1 MWWTL
6 RLLQQGTGAASL
18 SSLTESCVTRQLTTK
33 NIRRPKKV
41 QRQMWMDRMKKRR
54 RERAMMIAAQEEAQK
69 ASMSSPTLNG
79 RDLIMAQLA
88 NEIFSRGHKHVCCAT
103 NISFV
108 PDGNPAMPEVAL
120 AGRGNVGKT
129 SLLRSLFRA
138 SREVGRSNVK
148 LRRDAMNFFNV
159 GGGVFNVVDLPGF
172 GGTSVPWSTVL
183 QHAVL
188 LRNFV
193 QYRPSLKMLYYCMD
207 VHYKHGVYIQ
217 DIDVLRFLSKE
228 VPNFTI
234 VLTKGDQLDTTA
246 SKDVFRLE
254 DVRKELLFHDIT
266 HPVLV
271 TSAYHMGGIDALRFD
286 MVMNCMHTVP
296 TERLTLTEAKRLSER
311 LLSQRELGTVRQLD
325 LPPTQLQE
333 ELMAWE
339 VELRQERDA
348 EEEEEEGSNNGGS
361 GDAVETTGNNAV
373 PAGNLGDSQLPV
385 SSNSNHGHNDKNS
398 AGSERASAA
407 MVRVPSSV
415 SFNAVLDPDR
425 DVAFGSLRKKVTN
438 TAMMK
443 YVRQTSPWR
452 NPLVW
457 PANVIP
463 TKHPKSNIMR
473 CPEDPHNPY
482 LTQAHFVCPRADM
495 FFRRP
500 NVGVRRASNKGRYES
515 DRPLAFIMKPYTMPY
530 FPDIVDVNMH
540 PLPWTFLGSREAYY
554 EMSGGRQ
561 LGVRLRHYAT
571 AGEVRPLAE
580 NPAPTEP
587 ELTKELQALER
598 ARYGAPIAMLRP
610 PEKAHK
616 EDFSA
621 PLVLDA
627 DAKDHERVDG

>member
-6 RLLQQGTGAASL
+6 RLLQREAGAASL
-18 SSLTESCVTRQLTTK
+18 PSLTESTVTRQLTTK
-33 NIRRPKKV
+33 NLRRPKKL
-41 QRQMWMDRMKKRR
+41 QRQVWMDRMRKRR
-54 RERAMMIAAQEEAQK
+54 RERAKMIAAHEEAQK
-69 ASMSSPTLNG
+69 FAMSSPTLNG
-79 RDLIMAQLA
+79 RDVVMAQLA

-246 SKDVFRLE
+246 SKEAIRLE
-254 DVRKELLFHDIT
+254 DVRKELLFHDIM

-286 MVMNCMHTVP
+286 MVMNCMHAIP

-311 LLSQRELGTVRQLD
+311 LLSQRELGTVRQLN

-333 ELMAWE
+333 ELMTWDAG
-339 VELRQERDA
+339 LRQESAA
-348 EEEEEEGSNNGGS
+348 EEGGGGVVEATESNAARDGNVGEPQPSLATPDSSRSRGDDQSAGGEWES
-361 GDAVETTGNNAV
+361 TAVVEAPLSLRFNAV
-373 PAGNLGDSQLPV
+373 PDP
-385 SSNSNHGHNDKNS
+385 
-398 AGSERASAA
+398 ERE
-407 MVRVPSSV
+407 
-415 SFNAVLDPDR
+415 
-425 DVAFGSLRKKVTN
+425 VAFGSLCKKVTN

-515 DRPLAFIMKPYTMPY
+515 DRPLAFLMKPYTVPY
-530 FPDIVDVNMH
+530 FPDIVDVDMH

-554 EMSGGRQ
+554 ERGGGRQ
-561 LGVRLRHYAT
+561 LGVRLTHYAT
-571 AGEVRPLAE
+571 AGEVQPLAE
-580 NPAPTEP
+580 NPSPTEP
-587 ELTKELQALER
+587 ELTKELQALEQ
-598 ARYGAPIAMLRP
+598 ARYGVTIAMLRP
-610 PEKAHK
+610 PEKACK
-616 EDFSA
+616 EELSA
-621 PLVLDA
+621 PVLTA
-627 DAKDHERVDG
+627 AGARGHERVDG